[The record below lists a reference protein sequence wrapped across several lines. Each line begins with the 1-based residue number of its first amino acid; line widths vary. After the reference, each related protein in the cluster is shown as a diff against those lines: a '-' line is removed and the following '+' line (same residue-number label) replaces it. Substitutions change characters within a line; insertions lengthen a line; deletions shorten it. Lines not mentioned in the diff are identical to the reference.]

1 MIDLK
6 SRIKWWI
13 AVSLSAMAVLA
24 LFSRSVAFSYIGID
38 DAAYTFRNP
47 FVASGF
53 SLDNVVEAFA
63 NLRHGGIWMPI
74 TYISYMVDFSI
85 CKMSGI
91 PLMQM
96 LHLTNVLLHV
106 VNFCLLIRFMRGLC
120 VPSSVRP
127 FSAMAGGTHDGG
139 GAVAT
144 QDLGRSR
151 VPHDGEGAVAT
162 QDFGRA
168 MHGGDTQMVQSPNGQ
183 MQSQIANRKIA
194 NRKFLLLIVFAALI
208 WAIHPL
214 RVEPV
219 AWVAARKELL
229 WTMFAL
235 LGLLGWTRLCG
246 PGSRALGQPSD
257 STATTTR
264 ASSPR
269 QGFGRAGARPSRV
282 SHDGEGDVAT
292 QDLGRAGARPSR
304 VPHDGE
310 GAVATQDFGRAGARP
325 SRAVYGDDTQMTKSP
340 NGQMQSEIVNRK
352 IVNSPEQSQIA
363 NRKIANGK
371 WLACLTVLF
380 CILACLSKPTAMCFP
395 LLALLVDWHVGRKP
409 NAIGNRKSKITA
421 YILMLLVAGATAAV
435 AAYSQ
440 THVAGQDVTS
450 IYATPLPQRL
460 VNALSAIGYYLRAT
474 IWPFGLHIDCRT
486 VKSLMPLEGWL
497 NLSVFAAACAACL
510 WSAFRGWR
518 NAPNRKSGG
527 HLSSAATTARASSPR
542 QATAGVTQFIVSESG
557 FGRAG
562 ARPSRVTH
570 DGEGAVATQ
579 GFGRAGARPSRVM
592 HDGEG
597 AVATQGFGRAGA
609 RPSRA
614 THGGDTQMTKSTN
627 GQMQSEIAN
636 RKIVNSPEQSEI
648 VNHKSKIKD
657 ALIFSILWFAT
668 GLLPTL
674 GIFGG
679 FGIEAHADRFAYLP
693 SMAIPFLCAAL
704 LAVGVGDFGG
714 VAGRSDAD
722 GLSPS
727 GIAVKWALPA
737 AVLALAAVTFRQ
749 LGFWRDDATAYHR
762 VLVCDP
768 EHPRAMVHVADSLCS
783 RRRDFAGGIAMYRK
797 SLSLADTVPDGG
809 INVADVRARLAYAL
823 ASRGGYDDFGE
834 VKRLGA
840 DVLKDV
846 RLDRRGMMLD
856 ALGTAFMQEGDYR
869 LAAMLFEASLKAPD
883 RFWPKASTQRKL
895 DVCKGGF

>member
-6 SRIKWWI
+6 ARIKWWI

-96 LHLTNVLLHV
+96 LHLTNVLLHA

-127 FSAMAGGTHDGG
+127 FSAMAGGT
-139 GAVAT
+139 
-144 QDLGRSR
+144 
-151 VPHDGEGAVAT
+151 HDGEGAVAT

-183 MQSQIANRKIA
+183 MQSEIANRKIA

-235 LGLLGWTRLCG
+235 LGLLSWMRFCG

-269 QGFGRAGARPSRV
+269 QGFGCAGARPSRV
-282 SHDGEGDVAT
+282 THDGEGAVAT
-292 QDLGRAGARPSR
+292 QGFGRAGARPSR
-304 VPHDGE
+304 VTHDGE
-310 GAVATQDFGRAGARP
+310 GDDATQDFGRAGARP
-325 SRAVYGDDTQMTKSP
+325 SRAMHGDDTQMTKSP
-340 NGQMQSEIVNRK
+340 NGQMQSEIANRKIVNPATQSEIVNRK
-352 IVNSPEQSQIA
+352 IVNH
-363 NRKIANGK
+363 K

-395 LLALLVDWHVGRKP
+395 LLALLVDWCVRRKP

-497 NLSVFAAACAACL
+497 NLSVFAVACAACL

-562 ARPSRVTH
+562 ARPSR
-570 DGEGAVATQ
+570 
-579 GFGRAGARPSRVM
+579 
-592 HDGEG
+592 
-597 AVATQGFGRAGA
+597 
-609 RPSRA
+609 A

-648 VNHKSKIKD
+648 VNHQSKIKD

>member
-96 LHLTNVLLHV
+96 LHLTNVLLHA

-127 FSAMAGGTHDGG
+127 FSAMAGG
-139 GAVAT
+139 
-144 QDLGRSR
+144 S
-151 VPHDGEGAVAT
+151 HDGEGAVAT

-168 MHGGDTQMVQSPNGQ
+168 MHGDDTQMVQSPNGQ
-183 MQSQIANRKIA
+183 MQSEIA
-194 NRKFLLLIVFAALI
+194 NRKFILLIVFAALI

-246 PGSRALGQPSD
+246 PGNRALAQS
-257 STATTTR
+257 SEATATTTR
-264 ASSPR
+264 VSSPR

-282 SHDGEGDVAT
+282 PHDGEGDVAT

-474 IWPFGLHIDCRT
+474 IWPSGLHIDCRT

-527 HLSSAATTARASSPR
+527 QLSSAATTTRALSPR

-579 GFGRAGARPSRVM
+579 GFGRAGARPSR
-592 HDGEG
+592 
-597 AVATQGFGRAGA
+597 
-609 RPSRA
+609 A

-627 GQMQSEIAN
+627 GQMQSEIANRKIVNSPEQSEIAN

-797 SLSLADTVPDGG
+797 ALSLADTVPDGG

>member
-120 VPSSVRP
+120 VPSSVWP
-127 FSAMAGGTHDGG
+127 FSAMAGG
-139 GAVAT
+139 
-144 QDLGRSR
+144 S
-151 VPHDGEGAVAT
+151 HDGEGAVAT
-162 QDFGRA
+162 QGFGRA

-183 MQSQIANRKIA
+183 RQSQIANRKIA

-229 WTMFAL
+229 WTLFAL
-235 LGLLGWTRLCG
+235 LGLLSWMRFCS

-282 SHDGEGDVAT
+282 THDGEGDVAT
-292 QDLGRAGARPSR
+292 QDI
-304 VPHDGE
+304 
-310 GAVATQDFGRAGARP
+310 GRAGARP
-325 SRAVYGDDTQMTKSP
+325 SRAVHGDDTQMTKSP
-340 NGQMQSEIVNRK
+340 NGQMQSE
-352 IVNSPEQSQIA
+352 IA

-395 LLALLVDWHVGRKP
+395 LLALLVDWCVRRKP
-409 NAIGNRKSKITA
+409 NAIGKRKSKITA

-497 NLSVFAAACAACL
+497 NLSVFAVACVACL

-518 NAPNRKSGG
+518 NASNRKSGG
-527 HLSSAATTARASSPR
+527 HQSSAATTA
-542 QATAGVTQFIVSESG
+542 GVTQFSVSESG
-557 FGRAG
+557 FGHAG

-579 GFGRAGARPSRVM
+579 DFGRAM
-592 HDGEG
+592 
-597 AVATQGFGRAGA
+597 
-609 RPSRA
+609 
-614 THGGDTQMTKSTN
+614 HGGDTQMVQSPN

-648 VNHKSKIKD
+648 VNHKSKIRD

-714 VAGRSDAD
+714 VAGRSEAD

>member
-6 SRIKWWI
+6 ARIKWWI

-96 LHLTNVLLHV
+96 LHLTNVLLHA

-127 FSAMAGGTHDGG
+127 FSAMAGGT
-139 GAVAT
+139 
-144 QDLGRSR
+144 
-151 VPHDGEGAVAT
+151 HDGEGAVAT

-183 MQSQIANRKIA
+183 MQSEIANRKIA

-235 LGLLGWTRLCG
+235 LGLLSWMRFCG

-269 QGFGRAGARPSRV
+269 QGFGCAGARPSRV
-282 SHDGEGDVAT
+282 THDGEGAVAT
-292 QDLGRAGARPSR
+292 QGFGRAGARPSR
-304 VPHDGE
+304 VTHDGE
-310 GAVATQDFGRAGARP
+310 GDDATQDFGRAGARP
-325 SRAVYGDDTQMTKSP
+325 SRAMHGDDTQMTKSP
-340 NGQMQSEIVNRK
+340 NGQMQSEIANRKIVNPATQSEIVNRK
-352 IVNSPEQSQIA
+352 IVNH
-363 NRKIANGK
+363 K

-395 LLALLVDWHVGRKP
+395 LLALLVDWCVRRKP

-497 NLSVFAAACAACL
+497 NLSVFAVACAACL

-579 GFGRAGARPSRVM
+579 GFGRAGARPSR
-592 HDGEG
+592 
-597 AVATQGFGRAGA
+597 
-609 RPSRA
+609 A

-636 RKIVNSPEQSEI
+636 RKIANSPEQSEI
-648 VNHKSKIKD
+648 VNHQSKIKD

>member
-6 SRIKWWI
+6 ARIKWWI

-96 LHLTNVLLHV
+96 LHLTNVLLHA

-127 FSAMAGGTHDGG
+127 FSAMAGGT
-139 GAVAT
+139 
-144 QDLGRSR
+144 
-151 VPHDGEGAVAT
+151 HDGEGAVAT

-183 MQSQIANRKIA
+183 MQSEIANRKIA

-235 LGLLGWTRLCG
+235 LGLLSWMRFCG

-269 QGFGRAGARPSRV
+269 QGFGCAGARPSRV
-282 SHDGEGDVAT
+282 THDGEGAVAT
-292 QDLGRAGARPSR
+292 QGFGRAGARPSR
-304 VPHDGE
+304 VTHDGE
-310 GAVATQDFGRAGARP
+310 GDDATQDFGRAGARP
-325 SRAVYGDDTQMTKSP
+325 SRAMHGDDTQMTKSP
-340 NGQMQSEIVNRK
+340 NGQMQSEIANRKIVNPATQSEIVNRK
-352 IVNSPEQSQIA
+352 IVNH
-363 NRKIANGK
+363 K
-371 WLACLTVLF
+371 WLACVTVLF

-395 LLALLVDWHVGRKP
+395 LLALLVDWHVGRKS

-497 NLSVFAAACAACL
+497 NLSVFAVACAACL

-527 HLSSAATTARASSPR
+527 HLSSAATTARVSSPR

-562 ARPSRVTH
+562 ARPSRVT
-570 DGEGAVATQ
+570 
-579 GFGRAGARPSRVM
+579 

-648 VNHKSKIKD
+648 VNHQSKIKD

>member
-24 LFSRSVAFSYIGID
+24 LFSRSVTFSYIGID

-96 LHLTNVLLHV
+96 LHLTNVLLHA

-120 VPSSVRP
+120 VPSSVWP
-127 FSAMAGGTHDGG
+127 FSAMAGGTHDGEG
-139 GAVAT
+139 DVAT
-144 QDLGRSR
+144 QDFGRAGARPSR
-151 VPHDGEGAVAT
+151 VTHDGEGAVAT

-183 MQSQIANRKIA
+183 MQSEIANRKIV
-194 NRKFLLLIVFAALI
+194 NGKFLLLIVFAALI

-235 LGLLGWTRLCG
+235 LGLLSWMRFCG

-282 SHDGEGDVAT
+282 THDGEGD
-292 QDLGRAGARPSR
+292 D
-304 VPHDGE
+304 
-310 GAVATQDFGRAGARP
+310 ATQDFGRAGARP
-325 SRAVYGDDTQMTKSP
+325 SRAMHGDDTQMTKSP
-340 NGQMQSEIVNRK
+340 NGQMQSEIANRK
-352 IVNSPEQSQIA
+352 IVNPATQSEIG

-395 LLALLVDWHVGRKP
+395 LLALLVDWHVGRKS

-421 YILMLLVAGATAAV
+421 YILMLLAAGATAAV

-527 HLSSAATTARASSPR
+527 HLSSAATTARVSSPR

-570 DGEGAVATQ
+570 DGEGDDATQ
-579 GFGRAGARPSRVM
+579 DIGRAGARPSRVT

-648 VNHKSKIKD
+648 ANHKSKIKD
-657 ALIFSILWFAT
+657 VLIFSILWFAI

-783 RRRDFAGGIAMYRK
+783 RRRDFAGGIAMYSK

>member
-53 SLDNVVEAFA
+53 SLDNAVEAFA

-96 LHLTNVLLHV
+96 LHLTNVLLHA

-120 VPSSVRP
+120 VPSSVWP
-127 FSAMAGGTHDGG
+127 FSAMAGGSHDGE

-144 QDLGRSR
+144 QDFGRAGARPSR
-151 VPHDGEGAVAT
+151 VTHDGEGAVAT

-183 MQSQIANRKIA
+183 MQSEIANRKIA

-235 LGLLGWTRLCG
+235 LGLLSWMRFCG

-269 QGFGRAGARPSRV
+269 QGFGCAGARPSRV
-282 SHDGEGDVAT
+282 THDGEGD
-292 QDLGRAGARPSR
+292 D
-304 VPHDGE
+304 
-310 GAVATQDFGRAGARP
+310 ATQDFGRAGARP
-325 SRAVYGDDTQMTKSP
+325 SRAMHGDDTQMTKSP
-340 NGQMQSEIVNRK
+340 NGQMQSEIANRKIVNPATQSEIVNRK
-352 IVNSPEQSQIA
+352 IVNH
-363 NRKIANGK
+363 K

-395 LLALLVDWHVGRKP
+395 LLALLVDWCVRRKP

-497 NLSVFAAACAACL
+497 NLSVFAVACAACL

-542 QATAGVTQFIVSESG
+542 QATAGVTQFIVSES
-557 FGRAG
+557 
-562 ARPSRVTH
+562 
-570 DGEGAVATQ
+570 
-579 GFGRAGARPSRVM
+579 
-592 HDGEG
+592 
-597 AVATQGFGRAGA
+597 GFGRAGA

-749 LGFWRDDATAYHR
+749 LGFWRDDAAAYRR
-762 VLVCDP
+762 VLSCDP
-768 EHPRAMVHVADSLCS
+768 AHPRAMVHVADSLCS

-895 DVCKGGF
+895 NVCKGGF

>member
-6 SRIKWWI
+6 ARIKWWI

-96 LHLTNVLLHV
+96 LHLTNVLLHA

-127 FSAMAGGTHDGG
+127 FSAMAGGT
-139 GAVAT
+139 
-144 QDLGRSR
+144 
-151 VPHDGEGAVAT
+151 HDGEGAVAT

-183 MQSQIANRKIA
+183 MQSEIANRKIA

-235 LGLLGWTRLCG
+235 LGLLSWMRFCG

-269 QGFGRAGARPSRV
+269 QGFGCAGARPSRV
-282 SHDGEGDVAT
+282 THDGEGD
-292 QDLGRAGARPSR
+292 D
-304 VPHDGE
+304 
-310 GAVATQDFGRAGARP
+310 ATQDFGRAGARP
-325 SRAVYGDDTQMTKSP
+325 SRAMHGDDTQMTKSP
-340 NGQMQSEIVNRK
+340 NGQMQSEIANRKIVNPATQSEIVNRK
-352 IVNSPEQSQIA
+352 IVNH
-363 NRKIANGK
+363 K

-395 LLALLVDWHVGRKP
+395 LLALLVDWCVRRKP

-497 NLSVFAAACAACL
+497 NLSVFAVACAACL

-579 GFGRAGARPSRVM
+579 GFGRAGARPSR
-592 HDGEG
+592 
-597 AVATQGFGRAGA
+597 
-609 RPSRA
+609 A

-648 VNHKSKIKD
+648 VNHQSKIKD

>member
-96 LHLTNVLLHV
+96 LHLTNVLLHA

-120 VPSSVRP
+120 VPSSVWP
-127 FSAMAGGTHDGG
+127 FSAMAGG
-139 GAVAT
+139 
-144 QDLGRSR
+144 S
-151 VPHDGEGAVAT
+151 HDGEGAVAT

-183 MQSQIANRKIA
+183 MQSEIANRKIA

-235 LGLLGWTRLCG
+235 LGLLSWMRFCG

-269 QGFGRAGARPSRV
+269 QGFGCAGARPSRV
-282 SHDGEGDVAT
+282 THDGEGAVAT
-292 QDLGRAGARPSR
+292 QGFGRAGARPSR
-304 VPHDGE
+304 VTHDGE
-310 GAVATQDFGRAGARP
+310 GDDATQDFGRAGARP
-325 SRAVYGDDTQMTKSP
+325 SRAMHGDDTQMTKSP
-340 NGQMQSEIVNRK
+340 NGQMQSEIANRKIVNPATQSEIVNRK
-352 IVNSPEQSQIA
+352 IVNH
-363 NRKIANGK
+363 K

-395 LLALLVDWHVGRKP
+395 LLALLVDWHVGRKS

-497 NLSVFAAACAACL
+497 NLSVFAVACAACL

-579 GFGRAGARPSRVM
+579 GFGRAGARPSR
-592 HDGEG
+592 
-597 AVATQGFGRAGA
+597 
-609 RPSRA
+609 A

-648 VNHKSKIKD
+648 VNHQSKIKD

>member
-96 LHLTNVLLHV
+96 LHLTNVLLHA

-127 FSAMAGGTHDGG
+127 FSAMAGGSHDGE

-144 QDLGRSR
+144 QDFGRAGARPSR
-151 VPHDGEGAVAT
+151 VTHDGEGAVAT

-183 MQSQIANRKIA
+183 MQSQIVNRKIVNSPEQSEIANRKIA
-194 NRKFLLLIVFAALI
+194 NGKFLLLIVFAALI

-282 SHDGEGDVAT
+282 SHDGEG
-292 QDLGRAGARPSR
+292 
-304 VPHDGE
+304 
-310 GAVATQDFGRAGARP
+310 AVATQGFGRAGARP
-325 SRAVYGDDTQMTKSP
+325 SRAVHGGDTQMTKSP

-395 LLALLVDWHVGRKP
+395 LLALLVDWCVRRKP

-579 GFGRAGARPSRVM
+579 GFGRAGARPSR
-592 HDGEG
+592 
-597 AVATQGFGRAGA
+597 
-609 RPSRA
+609 A

-648 VNHKSKIKD
+648 VNHQSKIKD

-704 LAVGVGDFGG
+704 FAVGVGDFGG

>member
-96 LHLTNVLLHV
+96 LHLTNVLLHA

-127 FSAMAGGTHDGG
+127 FSAMAGGSHDGEG
-139 GAVAT
+139 DVAT
-144 QDLGRSR
+144 QDFGRAGARPSR
-151 VPHDGEGAVAT
+151 VTHDGEGAVAT

-183 MQSQIANRKIA
+183 MQSEIANRKIA

-235 LGLLGWTRLCG
+235 LGLLSWMRFCG

-269 QGFGRAGARPSRV
+269 QGFGCAGARPSRV
-282 SHDGEGDVAT
+282 THDGEGD
-292 QDLGRAGARPSR
+292 D
-304 VPHDGE
+304 
-310 GAVATQDFGRAGARP
+310 ATQDFGRAGARP
-325 SRAVYGDDTQMTKSP
+325 SRAMHGDDTQMTKSP

-352 IVNSPEQSQIA
+352 IVNH
-363 NRKIANGK
+363 K

-395 LLALLVDWHVGRKP
+395 LLALLVDWCVRRKP

-497 NLSVFAAACAACL
+497 NLSVFAVACAACL

-518 NAPNRKSGG
+518 NASNRKSGG
-527 HLSSAATTARASSPR
+527 HLSSAATTARVSSPR

-579 GFGRAGARPSRVM
+579 GFGRAGARPSR
-592 HDGEG
+592 
-597 AVATQGFGRAGA
+597 
-609 RPSRA
+609 A

-627 GQMQSEIAN
+627 GQM
-636 RKIVNSPEQSEI
+636 QSEI

-704 LAVGVGDFGG
+704 LAVGGGDFGG

>member
-96 LHLTNVLLHV
+96 LHLTNVLLHA

-144 QDLGRSR
+144 QDLGRAGARPSR
-151 VPHDGEGAVAT
+151 VTHDGEGAVAT

-183 MQSQIANRKIA
+183 MQSQIA

-235 LGLLGWTRLCG
+235 LGLLSWMRFCG

-282 SHDGEGDVAT
+282 THDGEGDDAM
-292 QDLGRAGARPSR
+292 
-304 VPHDGE
+304 
-310 GAVATQDFGRAGARP
+310 QDFGRAGARP
-325 SRAVYGDDTQMTKSP
+325 SRAMHGDDTQMTKSP

-352 IVNSPEQSQIA
+352 IVNH
-363 NRKIANGK
+363 K
-371 WLACLTVLF
+371 WLAYLTVLF

-395 LLALLVDWHVGRKP
+395 LLALLVDWCVRRKP

-474 IWPFGLHIDCRT
+474 IWPSGLHIDCRT

-527 HLSSAATTARASSPR
+527 RLSSAATTTRALSPR
-542 QATAGVTQFIVSESG
+542 QAMAGVTQFIVSESG

-562 ARPSRVTH
+562 ARPSRVVH

-579 GFGRAGARPSRVM
+579 GFG
-592 HDGEG
+592 
-597 AVATQGFGRAGA
+597 
-609 RPSRA
+609 RA

-627 GQMQSEIAN
+627 GQMQSQIA
-636 RKIVNSPEQSEI
+636 
-648 VNHKSKIKD
+648 NHKSKIKD
-657 ALIFSILWFAT
+657 VLIFSILWFAV

-693 SMAIPFLCAAL
+693 SMGFSFLCAAL
-704 LAVGVGDFGG
+704 LAVGIGDFGG

-722 GLSPS
+722 GLSPN

-749 LGFWRDDATAYHR
+749 LGFWQDDAAAYRR

>member
-1 MIDLK
+1 
-6 SRIKWWI
+6 
-13 AVSLSAMAVLA
+13 
-24 LFSRSVAFSYIGID
+24 
-38 DAAYTFRNP
+38 
-47 FVASGF
+47 
-53 SLDNVVEAFA
+53 
-63 NLRHGGIWMPI
+63 
-74 TYISYMVDFSI
+74 
-85 CKMSGI
+85 
-91 PLMQM
+91 
-96 LHLTNVLLHV
+96 
-106 VNFCLLIRFMRGLC
+106 
-120 VPSSVRP
+120 
-127 FSAMAGGTHDGG
+127 
-139 GAVAT
+139 
-144 QDLGRSR
+144 
-151 VPHDGEGAVAT
+151 
-162 QDFGRA
+162 
-168 MHGGDTQMVQSPNGQ
+168 MH
-183 MQSQIANRKIA
+183 
-194 NRKFLLLIVFAALI
+194 
-208 WAIHPL
+208 
-214 RVEPV
+214 
-219 AWVAARKELL
+219 
-229 WTMFAL
+229 
-235 LGLLGWTRLCG
+235 
-246 PGSRALGQPSD
+246 
-257 STATTTR
+257 
-264 ASSPR
+264 
-269 QGFGRAGARPSRV
+269 
-282 SHDGEGDVAT
+282 
-292 QDLGRAGARPSR
+292 
-304 VPHDGE
+304 
-310 GAVATQDFGRAGARP
+310 
-325 SRAVYGDDTQMTKSP
+325 GDDTQMTKSP
-340 NGQMQSEIVNRK
+340 NGQMQSEI
-352 IVNSPEQSQIA
+352 A

-371 WLACLTVLF
+371 WLACVTVLF

-395 LLALLVDWHVGRKP
+395 LLALLVDWHVGRKS

-497 NLSVFAAACAACL
+497 NLSVFAVACAACL

-518 NAPNRKSGG
+518 NASNRKSGG
-527 HLSSAATTARASSPR
+527 HLSSAATTARVSSPR

-579 GFGRAGARPSRVM
+579 GFGRAGARPSR
-592 HDGEG
+592 
-597 AVATQGFGRAGA
+597 
-609 RPSRA
+609 A
-614 THGGDTQMTKSTN
+614 THGSDTQMTKSPN
-627 GQMQSEIAN
+627 SQMQSEIAN

-648 VNHKSKIKD
+648 VNHQSKIKD

>member
-96 LHLTNVLLHV
+96 LHLTNVLLHA

-127 FSAMAGGTHDGG
+127 FSAMAGGSHDGEG
-139 GAVAT
+139 DVAT
-144 QDLGRSR
+144 QDIGRAGARPSR
-151 VPHDGEGAVAT
+151 VTHDGEGAVAT

-183 MQSQIANRKIA
+183 MQSEIANRKIA

-235 LGLLGWTRLCG
+235 LGLLSWMRFCG

-269 QGFGRAGARPSRV
+269 QGFGRAGARPSRAM
-282 SHDGEGDVAT
+282 H
-292 QDLGRAGARPSR
+292 
-304 VPHDGE
+304 
-310 GAVATQDFGRAGARP
+310 
-325 SRAVYGDDTQMTKSP
+325 GDDTQMTKST
-340 NGQMQSEIVNRK
+340 NGQMQSEI
-352 IVNSPEQSQIA
+352 A
-363 NRKIANGK
+363 NRKIANRK

-395 LLALLVDWHVGRKP
+395 LLALLVDWCVRRKP

-497 NLSVFAAACAACL
+497 NLSVFAVACAACL

-518 NAPNRKSGG
+518 NVPNRKSGG

-570 DGEGAVATQ
+570 DGEGDDATQ
-579 GFGRAGARPSRVM
+579 
-592 HDGEG
+592 D
-597 AVATQGFGRAGA
+597 FGRAGA

-614 THGGDTQMTKSTN
+614 MHGGDTQMTKSTN

-636 RKIVNSPEQSEI
+636 RKIVNSPEQSQI
-648 VNHKSKIKD
+648 ANHKSKIKD

>member
-6 SRIKWWI
+6 ARIKWWI

-96 LHLTNVLLHV
+96 LHLTNVLLHA

-127 FSAMAGGTHDGG
+127 FSAMAGGT
-139 GAVAT
+139 
-144 QDLGRSR
+144 
-151 VPHDGEGAVAT
+151 HDGEGAVAT

-183 MQSQIANRKIA
+183 MQSEIANRKIA

-235 LGLLGWTRLCG
+235 LGLLSWMRFCG

-269 QGFGRAGARPSRV
+269 QGFGCAGARPSRV
-282 SHDGEGDVAT
+282 THDGEGD
-292 QDLGRAGARPSR
+292 D
-304 VPHDGE
+304 
-310 GAVATQDFGRAGARP
+310 ATQDFGRAGARP
-325 SRAVYGDDTQMTKSP
+325 SRAMHGDDTQMTKSP
-340 NGQMQSEIVNRK
+340 NGQMQSEI
-352 IVNSPEQSQIA
+352 A

-371 WLACLTVLF
+371 WLACVTVLF

-395 LLALLVDWHVGRKP
+395 LLALLVDWCVRRKP

-497 NLSVFAAACAACL
+497 NLSVFAVACAACL

-518 NAPNRKSGG
+518 NASNRKSGG

-579 GFGRAGARPSRVM
+579 GFGRAGARPSR
-592 HDGEG
+592 
-597 AVATQGFGRAGA
+597 
-609 RPSRA
+609 A
-614 THGGDTQMTKSTN
+614 THGSDTQMTKSTN

-648 VNHKSKIKD
+648 VNHQSKIKD

-762 VLVCDP
+762 ILVCDP

>member
-96 LHLTNVLLHV
+96 LHLTNVLLHA

-120 VPSSVRP
+120 VPSSVWP
-127 FSAMAGGTHDGG
+127 FSAMAGGSHDGEG
-139 GAVAT
+139 DVAT
-144 QDLGRSR
+144 QDL
-151 VPHDGEGAVAT
+151 
-162 QDFGRA
+162 GRA

-183 MQSQIANRKIA
+183 MQSQIVNRKIVNSPEQSQIANRKIA

-235 LGLLGWTRLCG
+235 LGLLSWMRFCG

-269 QGFGRAGARPSRV
+269 QGFGRAGARPSRAM
-282 SHDGEGDVAT
+282 H
-292 QDLGRAGARPSR
+292 
-304 VPHDGE
+304 
-310 GAVATQDFGRAGARP
+310 
-325 SRAVYGDDTQMTKSP
+325 GDDTQMTKST
-340 NGQMQSEIVNRK
+340 NGQMQSE
-352 IVNSPEQSQIA
+352 IA

-395 LLALLVDWHVGRKP
+395 LLALLVDWHVGRKS

-497 NLSVFAAACAACL
+497 NLSVFAVACAACL

-518 NAPNRKSGG
+518 NASNRKSGG
-527 HLSSAATTARASSPR
+527 HLSSAATTARVSSPR
-542 QATAGVTQFIVSESG
+542 QATAGVTQFIVSES
-557 FGRAG
+557 
-562 ARPSRVTH
+562 
-570 DGEGAVATQ
+570 
-579 GFGRAGARPSRVM
+579 
-592 HDGEG
+592 
-597 AVATQGFGRAGA
+597 GFGRAGA

-704 LAVGVGDFGG
+704 LAVGGGDFGG

-823 ASRGGYDDFGE
+823 ASRGGYGDFGE

>member
-6 SRIKWWI
+6 ARIKWWI

-96 LHLTNVLLHV
+96 LHLTNVLLHA

-127 FSAMAGGTHDGG
+127 FSAMAGGT
-139 GAVAT
+139 
-144 QDLGRSR
+144 
-151 VPHDGEGAVAT
+151 HDGEGAVAT

-183 MQSQIANRKIA
+183 MQSEIANRKIA

-235 LGLLGWTRLCG
+235 LGLLSWMRFCG

-269 QGFGRAGARPSRV
+269 QGFGCAGARPSRV
-282 SHDGEGDVAT
+282 THDGEGAVAT
-292 QDLGRAGARPSR
+292 QGFGRAGARPSR
-304 VPHDGE
+304 VTHDGE
-310 GAVATQDFGRAGARP
+310 GDDATQDFGRAGARP
-325 SRAVYGDDTQMTKSP
+325 SRAMHGDDTQMTKSP
-340 NGQMQSEIVNRK
+340 NGQMQSEIANRKIVNPATQSEIVNRK
-352 IVNSPEQSQIA
+352 IVNH
-363 NRKIANGK
+363 K
-371 WLACLTVLF
+371 WLACVTVLF

-395 LLALLVDWHVGRKP
+395 LLALLVDWHVGRKS

-497 NLSVFAAACAACL
+497 NLSVFAVACAACL

-518 NAPNRKSGG
+518 NASNRKSGG
-527 HLSSAATTARASSPR
+527 HLSSAATTARVSSPR

-579 GFGRAGARPSRVM
+579 GFGRAGARPSR
-592 HDGEG
+592 
-597 AVATQGFGRAGA
+597 
-609 RPSRA
+609 A
-614 THGGDTQMTKSTN
+614 THGSDTQMTKSPN
-627 GQMQSEIAN
+627 SQMQSEIAN

-648 VNHKSKIKD
+648 VNHQSKIKD

>member
-120 VPSSVRP
+120 VSSSVRP
-127 FSAMAGGTHDGG
+127 FSAAAGGAHDGE

-144 QDLGRSR
+144 QDFGRAGARPSR
-151 VPHDGEGAVAT
+151 VTHDGEGAVAT

-183 MQSQIANRKIA
+183 MQSQIVNRKIVNSPEQSEIANRKIA
-194 NRKFLLLIVFAALI
+194 NRKFILLIVFAALI

-246 PGSRALGQPSD
+246 PGNRALAQS
-257 STATTTR
+257 SEATATTTR
-264 ASSPR
+264 VSSPR
-269 QGFGRAGARPSRV
+269 QGF
-282 SHDGEGDVAT
+282 
-292 QDLGRAGARPSR
+292 GRAGARPSR

-310 GAVATQDFGRAGARP
+310 GAVATQDLGRAGARP
-325 SRAVYGDDTQMTKSP
+325 SRAMHGDDTQMTKSP

-579 GFGRAGARPSRVM
+579 GFGRAGARPSRTT
-592 HDGEG
+592 HEGEG
-597 AVATQGFGRAGA
+597 DDATQGFGRAGA

-636 RKIVNSPEQSEI
+636 RKIVNSPEQSQI

-657 ALIFSILWFAT
+657 VLIFSILWFAV

-693 SMAIPFLCAAL
+693 SMGFSFLCAAL
-704 LAVGVGDFGG
+704 LAVGIGDFGG

-749 LGFWRDDATAYHR
+749 LGFWQDDAAAYRR
-762 VLVCDP
+762 VLSCDP
-768 EHPRAMVHVADSLCS
+768 AHPRAMVHVADSLCS

-797 SLSLADTVPDGG
+797 ALSLADTVPDGG

>member
-96 LHLTNVLLHV
+96 LHLTNVLLHA

-127 FSAMAGGTHDGG
+127 FSAMAGGT
-139 GAVAT
+139 
-144 QDLGRSR
+144 
-151 VPHDGEGAVAT
+151 HDGEGAVAT

-183 MQSQIANRKIA
+183 MQSQIVNRKIVNSPEQSEIANRKIA
-194 NRKFLLLIVFAALI
+194 NGKFLLLIVFAALI

-235 LGLLGWTRLCG
+235 LGLLSWMRFCG

-257 STATTTR
+257 SAATTAR

-269 QGFGRAGARPSRV
+269 QGFGCAGARPSRV
-282 SHDGEGDVAT
+282 THDGEGD
-292 QDLGRAGARPSR
+292 D
-304 VPHDGE
+304 
-310 GAVATQDFGRAGARP
+310 ATQDFGRAGARP
-325 SRAVYGDDTQMTKSP
+325 SRAMHGDDTQMTKSP

-352 IVNSPEQSQIA
+352 M
-363 NRKIANGK
+363 ANGK

-395 LLALLVDWHVGRKP
+395 LLALLVDWCVRRKP

-497 NLSVFAAACAACL
+497 NLSVFAVACAACL

-562 ARPSRVTH
+562 ARPSR
-570 DGEGAVATQ
+570 
-579 GFGRAGARPSRVM
+579 
-592 HDGEG
+592 
-597 AVATQGFGRAGA
+597 
-609 RPSRA
+609 A

-627 GQMQSEIAN
+627 GQMQSEIEN

>member
-96 LHLTNVLLHV
+96 LHLTNVLLHA

-127 FSAMAGGTHDGG
+127 FSAMAGGSHDGEG
-139 GAVAT
+139 DVAT
-144 QDLGRSR
+144 QDIGRAGARPSR
-151 VPHDGEGAVAT
+151 VTHDGEGAVAT

-183 MQSQIANRKIA
+183 MQSEIANRKIA
-194 NRKFLLLIVFAALI
+194 NGKFLLLIVFAALI

-235 LGLLGWTRLCG
+235 LGLLSWMRFCG
-246 PGSRALGQPSD
+246 LGSRALGQPSD

-282 SHDGEGDVAT
+282 THDGEGDDAT
-292 QDLGRAGARPSR
+292 QDIGRAGARSSR
-304 VPHDGE
+304 VTHDG
-310 GAVATQDFGRAGARP
+310 
-325 SRAVYGDDTQMTKSP
+325 DTQMTKST
-340 NGQMQSEIVNRK
+340 NGQMQSEIANRK
-352 IVNSPEQSQIA
+352 IVNPATQSQIA

-371 WLACLTVLF
+371 WLACVTVLF

-395 LLALLVDWHVGRKP
+395 LLALLVDWCVGRKS

-421 YILMLLVAGATAAV
+421 YILMLLAAGATAAV

-562 ARPSRVTH
+562 ARPSR
-570 DGEGAVATQ
+570 
-579 GFGRAGARPSRVM
+579 
-592 HDGEG
+592 
-597 AVATQGFGRAGA
+597 
-609 RPSRA
+609 A
-614 THGGDTQMTKSTN
+614 THGDDTHLAKSPN

-648 VNHKSKIKD
+648 VNHQSKIKD

-783 RRRDFAGGIAMYRK
+783 RRRDFAGGIAMYSK

>member
-63 NLRHGGIWMPI
+63 NLRHGGIWMPL

-120 VPSSVRP
+120 VPSSVWR
-127 FSAMAGGTHDGG
+127 FSAMAGGSHDGE

-144 QDLGRSR
+144 QDFGRSR

>member
-96 LHLTNVLLHV
+96 LHLTNVLLHA

-127 FSAMAGGTHDGG
+127 FSAMAGGSHDGE

-144 QDLGRSR
+144 QDFGRAGARPSR
-151 VPHDGEGAVAT
+151 VTHDGEGAVAT

-183 MQSQIANRKIA
+183 MQSQIVNRKIVNSPEQSQIANRKIA

-235 LGLLGWTRLCG
+235 LGLLSWMRFCG

-257 STATTTR
+257 STATRTR

-269 QGFGRAGARPSRV
+269 QGFGRAM
-282 SHDGEGDVAT
+282 H
-292 QDLGRAGARPSR
+292 
-304 VPHDGE
+304 
-310 GAVATQDFGRAGARP
+310 
-325 SRAVYGDDTQMTKSP
+325 GDDTQMTKSP
-340 NGQMQSEIVNRK
+340 NGQMQSEI
-352 IVNSPEQSQIA
+352 A

-371 WLACLTVLF
+371 WLACVTVLF

-395 LLALLVDWHVGRKP
+395 LLALLVDWHVGRKS

-497 NLSVFAAACAACL
+497 NLSVFAVACAACL

-518 NAPNRKSGG
+518 NASNRKSGG
-527 HLSSAATTARASSPR
+527 HLSSAATTARVSSPR

-579 GFGRAGARPSRVM
+579 DFGRA
-592 HDGEG
+592 E
-597 AVATQGFGRAGA
+597 A

-648 VNHKSKIKD
+648 VNHQSKIKD

-783 RRRDFAGGIAMYRK
+783 RRRDFAGGIAMYSK

>member
-96 LHLTNVLLHV
+96 LHLTNVLLHA

-120 VPSSVRP
+120 VPSYVRP
-127 FSAMAGGTHDGG
+127 FSAAAGG
-139 GAVAT
+139 A
-144 QDLGRSR
+144 
-151 VPHDGEGAVAT
+151 HDGEGAVAT

-183 MQSQIANRKIA
+183 MQSEIGNRKIV
-194 NRKFLLLIVFAALI
+194 NGKFLLLIVFAALI

-235 LGLLGWTRLCG
+235 LGLLSWMRFCG

-269 QGFGRAGARPSRV
+269 QGFGC
-282 SHDGEGDVAT
+282 
-292 QDLGRAGARPSR
+292 
-304 VPHDGE
+304 
-310 GAVATQDFGRAGARP
+310 AGARP
-325 SRAVYGDDTQMTKSP
+325 SRAMHGDDTQMTKSP
-340 NGQMQSEIVNRK
+340 NGQMQSEI
-352 IVNSPEQSQIA
+352 E

-395 LLALLVDWHVGRKP
+395 LLALLVDWCVRRKP

-421 YILMLLVAGATAAV
+421 YILMFLVAGATAAV

-474 IWPFGLHIDCRT
+474 IWPSGLHIDCRT

-527 HLSSAATTARASSPR
+527 RLSSAATTTRASSPR

-562 ARPSRVTH
+562 ARPSRVVH

-579 GFGRAGARPSRVM
+579 GFGRSHVP

-597 AVATQGFGRAGA
+597 AVATQDFGRAM
-609 RPSRA
+609 
-614 THGGDTQMTKSTN
+614 HGGDTQMTKSTN

-636 RKIVNSPEQSEI
+636 RKIENPAMQSQI

-657 ALIFSILWFAT
+657 VLIFSTLWFAV

-693 SMAIPFLCAAL
+693 SMGFSFLCAAL
-704 LAVGVGDFGG
+704 LAVGIGDFGG
-714 VAGRSDAD
+714 VTGRSDAD

-737 AVLALAAVTFRQ
+737 TVLALAAVTFRQ
-749 LGFWRDDATAYHR
+749 LGFWQDDAAAYRR
-762 VLVCDP
+762 VLSCDP
-768 EHPRAMVHVADSLCS
+768 AHPRAMVHVADSLCS

-797 SLSLADTVPDGG
+797 ALSLADTVPDGG

>member
-96 LHLTNVLLHV
+96 LHLTNVLLHA

-127 FSAMAGGTHDGG
+127 FSAMAGG
-139 GAVAT
+139 
-144 QDLGRSR
+144 S
-151 VPHDGEGAVAT
+151 HDGEGAVAT

-183 MQSQIANRKIA
+183 MQSEIANRKIA

-235 LGLLGWTRLCG
+235 LGLLSWMRFCG

-282 SHDGEGDVAT
+282 T
-292 QDLGRAGARPSR
+292 
-304 VPHDGE
+304 HDGE
-310 GAVATQDFGRAGARP
+310 GAVATQGFGRAMH
-325 SRAVYGDDTQMTKSP
+325 GDDTQMTKSP
-340 NGQMQSEIVNRK
+340 NGQMQSEI
-352 IVNSPEQSQIA
+352 A

-371 WLACLTVLF
+371 WLACVTVLF

-395 LLALLVDWHVGRKP
+395 LLALLVDWHVGRKS

-497 NLSVFAAACAACL
+497 NLSVFAVACAACL

-518 NAPNRKSGG
+518 NASNRKSGG
-527 HLSSAATTARASSPR
+527 HLSSAATTARVSSPR

-562 ARPSRVTH
+562 ARPSR
-570 DGEGAVATQ
+570 
-579 GFGRAGARPSRVM
+579 
-592 HDGEG
+592 
-597 AVATQGFGRAGA
+597 
-609 RPSRA
+609 A
-614 THGGDTQMTKSTN
+614 THGSDTQMTKSPN
-627 GQMQSEIAN
+627 SQMQSEIAN

-648 VNHKSKIKD
+648 VNHQSKIKD

>member
-6 SRIKWWI
+6 ARIKWWI

-96 LHLTNVLLHV
+96 LHLTNVLLHA

-127 FSAMAGGTHDGG
+127 FSAMAGGT
-139 GAVAT
+139 
-144 QDLGRSR
+144 
-151 VPHDGEGAVAT
+151 HDGEGAVAT

-183 MQSQIANRKIA
+183 MQSEIANRKIA

-235 LGLLGWTRLCG
+235 LGLLSWMRFCG

-269 QGFGRAGARPSRV
+269 QGFGCAGARPSRV
-282 SHDGEGDVAT
+282 THDGEGAVAT
-292 QDLGRAGARPSR
+292 QGFGRAGARPSR
-304 VPHDGE
+304 VTHDGE
-310 GAVATQDFGRAGARP
+310 GDDATQDFGRAGARP
-325 SRAVYGDDTQMTKSP
+325 SRAMHGDDTQMTKSP
-340 NGQMQSEIVNRK
+340 NGQMQSEIANRKIVNPATQSEIVNRK
-352 IVNSPEQSQIA
+352 IVNH
-363 NRKIANGK
+363 K

-395 LLALLVDWHVGRKP
+395 LLALLVDWCVRRKP

-497 NLSVFAAACAACL
+497 NLSVFAVACAACL

-579 GFGRAGARPSRVM
+579 GFGRAGARPSR
-592 HDGEG
+592 
-597 AVATQGFGRAGA
+597 
-609 RPSRA
+609 A

-648 VNHKSKIKD
+648 VNHQSKIKD

>member
-6 SRIKWWI
+6 ARIKWWI

-96 LHLTNVLLHV
+96 LHLTNVLLHA

-127 FSAMAGGTHDGG
+127 FSAMAGGT
-139 GAVAT
+139 
-144 QDLGRSR
+144 
-151 VPHDGEGAVAT
+151 HDGEGAVAT

-183 MQSQIANRKIA
+183 MQSEIANRKIA

-235 LGLLGWTRLCG
+235 LGLLSWMRFCG

-269 QGFGRAGARPSRV
+269 QGFG
-282 SHDGEGDVAT
+282 
-292 QDLGRAGARPSR
+292 
-304 VPHDGE
+304 
-310 GAVATQDFGRAGARP
+310 
-325 SRAVYGDDTQMTKSP
+325 
-340 NGQMQSEIVNRK
+340 
-352 IVNSPEQSQIA
+352 
-363 NRKIANGK
+363 
-371 WLACLTVLF
+371 C
-380 CILACLSKPTAMCFP
+380 
-395 LLALLVDWHVGRKP
+395 
-409 NAIGNRKSKITA
+409 
-421 YILMLLVAGATAAV
+421 
-435 AAYSQ
+435 
-440 THVAGQDVTS
+440 
-450 IYATPLPQRL
+450 
-460 VNALSAIGYYLRAT
+460 
-474 IWPFGLHIDCRT
+474 
-486 VKSLMPLEGWL
+486 
-497 NLSVFAAACAACL
+497 
-510 WSAFRGWR
+510 
-518 NAPNRKSGG
+518 
-527 HLSSAATTARASSPR
+527 
-542 QATAGVTQFIVSESG
+542 
-557 FGRAG
+557 AG
-562 ARPSRVTH
+562 ARPSRVT
-570 DGEGAVATQ
+570 
-579 GFGRAGARPSRVM
+579 

-648 VNHKSKIKD
+648 VNHQSKIKD

>member
-106 VNFCLLIRFMRGLC
+106 FNFCLLIRFMRGLC

-127 FSAMAGGTHDGG
+127 FSAAARGTHDGG

-144 QDLGRSR
+144 QG
-151 VPHDGEGAVAT
+151 
-162 QDFGRA
+162 FGRA

-183 MQSQIANRKIA
+183 MQSEIANRKIA
-194 NRKFLLLIVFAALI
+194 NRKFILLIVFAALI

-246 PGSRALGQPSD
+246 PGSRALAQS
-257 STATTTR
+257 SEATATTTR
-264 ASSPR
+264 VSSSR
-269 QGFGRAGARPSRV
+269 QGF
-282 SHDGEGDVAT
+282 
-292 QDLGRAGARPSR
+292 GRAGARPSR

-310 GAVATQDFGRAGARP
+310 GAVATQDFGRSRVPHDGEGDVATQDFGRAGARP
-325 SRAVYGDDTQMTKSP
+325 SRAVHCGDTQMIKSP

-352 IVNSPEQSQIA
+352 IVNP
-363 NRKIANGK
+363 K

-395 LLALLVDWHVGRKP
+395 LLALLVDWHVGRKS

-421 YILMLLVAGATAAV
+421 YILMFLVAGATAAV

-474 IWPFGLHIDCRT
+474 IWPSGLHIDCRT

-527 HLSSAATTARASSPR
+527 QLSSAATTTRASSPR

-579 GFGRAGARPSRVM
+579 GFGRAGARPSRAVHEGVGDDATQDFGRAGARPSRVT

-597 AVATQGFGRAGA
+597 AVATQDLGRAM
-609 RPSRA
+609 
-614 THGGDTQMTKSTN
+614 HGDDTQMTKSPN
-627 GQMQSEIAN
+627 GQMQSEIVN
-636 RKIVNSPEQSEI
+636 RKIVNSPEQSQI

-657 ALIFSILWFAT
+657 VLIFSILWFAV

-704 LAVGVGDFGG
+704 LAVGIGDFGG

-749 LGFWRDDATAYHR
+749 LGFWQDDAAAYRR
-762 VLVCDP
+762 VLSCDP
-768 EHPRAMVHVADSLCS
+768 AHPRAMVHVADSLCS

-797 SLSLADTVPDGG
+797 ALSLADAVPDGG

>member
-6 SRIKWWI
+6 ARIKWWI

-96 LHLTNVLLHV
+96 LHLTNVLLHA

-120 VPSSVRP
+120 VPSSVWP
-127 FSAMAGGTHDGG
+127 FSAMAGG
-139 GAVAT
+139 
-144 QDLGRSR
+144 S
-151 VPHDGEGAVAT
+151 HDGEGAVAT

-183 MQSQIANRKIA
+183 MQSEIANRKIA

-235 LGLLGWTRLCG
+235 LGLLSWMRFCG

-269 QGFGRAGARPSRV
+269 QGFGCAGARPSRV
-282 SHDGEGDVAT
+282 THDGEGAVAT
-292 QDLGRAGARPSR
+292 QGFGRAGARPSR
-304 VPHDGE
+304 VTHDGE
-310 GAVATQDFGRAGARP
+310 GDDATQDFGRAGARP
-325 SRAVYGDDTQMTKSP
+325 SRAMHGDDTQMTKSP
-340 NGQMQSEIVNRK
+340 NGQMQSEIANRKIVNPATQSEIVNRK
-352 IVNSPEQSQIA
+352 IVNH
-363 NRKIANGK
+363 K

-395 LLALLVDWHVGRKP
+395 LLALLVDWCVRRKP

-497 NLSVFAAACAACL
+497 NLSVFAVACAACL

-579 GFGRAGARPSRVM
+579 GFGRAGARPSR
-592 HDGEG
+592 
-597 AVATQGFGRAGA
+597 
-609 RPSRA
+609 A

-648 VNHKSKIKD
+648 VNHQSKIKD